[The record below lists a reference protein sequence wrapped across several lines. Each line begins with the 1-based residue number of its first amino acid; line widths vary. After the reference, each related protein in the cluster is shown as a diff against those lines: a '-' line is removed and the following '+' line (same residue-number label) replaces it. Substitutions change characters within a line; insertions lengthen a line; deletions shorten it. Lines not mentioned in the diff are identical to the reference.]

1 MRWLLGFLLFMC
13 VGYSISALAAES
25 GVAVRSCK
33 VLNEPFAD
41 AREIA
46 SLKAG
51 DSVDIGRRKGGWLQ
65 VTAKGK
71 TGWVRM
77 LFVRR
82 GASAGKTSA
91 VTEAS
96 GVLGLATGRSGKGNV
111 VAATGVRGL
120 SEEELK
126 GATYNAQ
133 EFSKLKTYATS
144 VQESQSFAKEGG
156 LQSLRVELLENS
168 AGK

>member
-1 MRWLLGFLLFMC
+1 MRWLFVLVFVIS
-13 VGYSISALAAES
+13 VGYPIAASASES
-25 GVAVRSCK
+25 GVAARNCK
-33 VLNEPFAD
+33 VMNEPFAD

-51 DSVDIGRRKGGWLQ
+51 DSVDIGTRKGGWLQ
-65 VTAKGK
+65 VTTKGK

-82 GASAGKTSA
+82 GAVAGK
-91 VTEAS
+91 AS
-96 GVLGLATGRSGKGNV
+96 VGTQAFGVLGLATGRSGKGNV

-126 GATYNAQ
+126 GAAYNAQ
-133 EFSKLKTYATS
+133 EFTKLKKYGIS
-144 VQESQSFAKEGG
+144 KQEAQSFAKEGG
-156 LQSLRVELLENS
+156 LQSRRVEFLEDFTE
-168 AGK
+168 K